1 MTKITFLEYVKARRV
16 TDNPAGDFVA
26 DARTDRRMPDA
37 KSWDHLHTYL
47 VTRGAIPDAIKAAK
61 VVWRGYQAKLSR

>member
-1 MTKITFLEYVKARRV
+1 MPKLTFLEYVKARQIA
-16 TDNPAGDFVA
+16 DNAAGDFVA
-26 DARTDRRMPDA
+26 EARADRRIPDA

-61 VVWRGYQAKLSR
+61 VVWRGYQAKLRR